1 MIIYAL
7 DQIHPLTMKVMYMNI
22 SEKNYNNYLC
32 GTIIAGSNFLVCG

>member
-22 SEKNYNNYLC
+22 SGKNYNLC
-32 GTIIAGSNFLVCG
+32 GTIICG